1 MSLCSHTLVFRTHN
15 SSKYSVAALIGA
27 VEVDSRLSELD
38 VKAPIKLSI
47 RRLEAISNHSNV
59 ILAYSVMSTQRELV
73 YNEVKEVRDHLGN
86 DITIIGGGAHAT
98 ARPRELLEM
107 GFDYV
112 AVGEGERVFPDF
124 LKRIIDSEDPDN
136 IDGIVS
142 RDTEEIPKPSSL
154 DRVNLNDYPPFAVD
168 LNIVGPIEVTRGCPF
183 RCNFCAT
190 PFLTGG
196 KVRHRDVESVVYWLK
211 RAVEERGF
219 ERTWFLSPN
228 ALCYGGR
235 GRKTE
240 QKKLQYLL
248 DKSTSIEG
256 LKEVYFGAFPSE
268 VRPEF
273 VTRSVLEM
281 MKQYVANKTVQ
292 IGLQSGS
299 DKVLKLANRHHTV
312 EEGIN
317 AVNIALDVGFVPH
330 VDMIFGLPGENNEDI
345 QASLEICE
353 LILDMDAKI
362 HAHVFMPLPGSEFE
376 NMPVGSLTRETR
388 QILGE
393 MARKGNLTGSWNHQV
408 LLGKNLVENTNI
420 SKS

>member
-1 MSLCSHTLVFRTHN
+1 MNLCSHTLVFRTHN

-27 VEVDSRLSELD
+27 VEVDPRLAELE
-38 VKAPIKLSI
+38 VKAPIEFSV
-47 RRLEAISNHSNV
+47 RRIEEISKQSNV
-59 ILAYSVMSTQRELV
+59 ILAYSVMSTQRETI
-73 YNEVKEVRDHLGN
+73 YNEIKEIRRHLGN
-86 DITIIGGGAHAT
+86 NVTIIGGGAHAT
-98 ARPRELLEM
+98 ARPIELLEI

-112 AVGEGERVFPDF
+112 AIGEGEKVFPDF
-124 LKRIIDSEDPDN
+124 LKRIIDSEDPND

-142 RDTEEIPKPSSL
+142 RNCKEIPIPSSL
-154 DRVNLNDYPPFAVD
+154 GRVNLNDFPPFAVG

-183 RCNFCAT
+183 KCKFCST
-190 PFLTGG
+190 PYLTGG
-196 KVRHRDVESVVYWLK
+196 IVRHRDVESVAYWLK
-211 RAVEERGF
+211 RAVNERGF

-240 QKKLQYLL
+240 LNKLQTLL
-248 DKSTSIEG
+248 DRTTSIEG
-256 LKEVYFGAFPSE
+256 LKEVFFGAFPSE

-299 DKVLKLANRHHTV
+299 DRILKLANRHHTV
-312 EEGIN
+312 EEGVN
-317 AVNIALDVGFVPH
+317 AINIALDVGFVPH
-330 VDMIFGLPGENNEDI
+330 VDMIFGLPGENDEDI
-345 QASLEICE
+345 KASLEICQ
-353 LILDMDAKI
+353 LILDTDAKI

-376 NMPVGSLTRETR
+376 NMPVGNLTRETR

-393 MARKGNLTGSWNHQV
+393 MARKGNLTGSWNHQEI
-408 LLGKNLVENTNI
+408 LGKNLENMNN